1 MQSARAFAQL
11 IRPINLLIMV
21 LTMYAMRF
29 LVQAPILIDDLEL
42 EEWKFGLSVL
52 VVVLL
57 AAAGNIIND
66 YFDVR
71 VNNSWMF
78 FSFYRLFGF
87 RALR

>member
-1 MQSARAFAQL
+1 MQSVRAFAQL
-11 IRPINLLIMV
+11 VRPINLLIMV

-71 VNNSWMF
+71 VDRINKPQ
-78 FSFYRLFGF
+78 RVVIGKGV
-87 RALR
+87 

>member
-11 IRPINLLIMV
+11 VRPINLLIMV

-57 AAAGNIIND
+57 AAAGNI
-66 YFDVR
+66 
-71 VNNSWMF
+71 S
-78 FSFYRLFGF
+78 
-87 RALR
+87 RALPAQH